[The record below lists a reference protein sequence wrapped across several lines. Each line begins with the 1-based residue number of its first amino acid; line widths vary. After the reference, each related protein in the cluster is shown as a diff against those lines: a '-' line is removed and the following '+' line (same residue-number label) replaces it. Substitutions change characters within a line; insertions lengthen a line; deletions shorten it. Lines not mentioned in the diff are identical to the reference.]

1 MLQKSS
7 SFRPN
12 RFDPDDVAPFLQ
24 FSTLLREDP
33 YATLKED
40 FIQYLWRVKKIYLH
54 DLKTTQGESIEII
67 DVGRHNTNAG
77 PDFLNAKIKIGKILL
92 VGNIEM
98 HLRSSEWIK
107 HKHQND
113 LAYQNVILH
122 VVLVEDEVVYHGN
135 KSRIP
140 CLELR
145 SRIPPRLSK
154 TYLKLINNE
163 TWIPCQHLFHKVSEI
178 QLALWID
185 RLLVERLQ
193 RKTVYISERF
203 EATQNDWESCFF
215 QLLCRNFGTKVNA
228 DPFEWLA
235 RILPLNLLSKHQNNL
250 LEIEAL
256 LFGQAGMLERE
267 FADAYP
273 KKLKKEYQFFRKKY
287 GLEPIHTASWK
298 MLRLRPANFPTIRLA
313 QLASLIFKTRHL
325 FSKSL
330 AAKNVK
336 ELENMFDL
344 EVSTYWQTHY
354 VFDNAT
360 AKRKKKIGKS
370 MIHLLIINTI
380 APFLFIYG
388 KKNEEQSY
396 QDQALMLLEQIPAEQ
411 NKIISRWKELGLAPT
426 SAYETQALLELKNN
440 FCDRKA
446 CLSCTIGHQVLKR

>member
-1 MLQKSS
+1 MFQKSS

-12 RFDPDDVAPFLQ
+12 RFDPSDVAPFLQ

-33 YATLKED
+33 YITLKED

-54 DLKTTQGESIEII
+54 DLKTTQGETIEII

-122 VVLVEDEVVYHGN
+122 VVLVEDEIIYHGN

-193 RKTVYISERF
+193 RKTVYISERL

-215 QLLCRNFGTKVNA
+215 QILCRNFGTKVNA

-235 RILPLNLLSKHQNNL
+235 TILPLNLLTKHQNSL
-250 LEIEAL
+250 LDIEAL

-267 FADAYP
+267 FVDAYP

-298 MLRLRPANFPTIRLA
+298 MLRLRPANFPTIRIA

-325 FSKSL
+325 FSKAL

-354 VFDNAT
+354 VFDKTT
-360 AKRKKKIGKS
+360 AKRKKKMGKS

-388 KKNEEQSY
+388 KINEEQSY
-396 QDQALMLLEQIPAEQ
+396 QDQALMLLEQIPAEK

>member
-1 MLQKSS
+1 MFQKSS

-12 RFDPDDVAPFLQ
+12 RFNPNDVAPFLQ
-24 FSTLLREDP
+24 FSSLLREDP
-33 YATLKED
+33 FATLKED
-40 FIQYLWRVKKIYLH
+40 FIQYLWRVKKINFH
-54 DLKTTQGESIEII
+54 DLKTTQGETIEII

-77 PDFLNAKIKIGKILL
+77 PDFLGAKIKIGKIFLA
-92 VGNIEM
+92 GNIEM

-107 HKHQND
+107 HKHHND

-122 VVLVEDEVVYHGN
+122 VVLVEDEVIYHRN

-163 TWIPCQHLFHKVSEI
+163 AWIPCQHLFHKVSEI
-178 QLALWID
+178 QLALWLD

-193 RKTVYISERF
+193 RKTAYIAERLM
-203 EATQNDWESCFF
+203 ATQNDWETCFF

-235 RILPLNLLSKHQNNL
+235 TIIPMNLLAKHQDRL
-250 LEIEAL
+250 LHIEAL
-256 LFGQAGMLERE
+256 LFGQAGMLEGE
-267 FADAYP
+267 FVDAYP
-273 KKLKKEYQFFRKKY
+273 NKLKKEYQFFRKKY
-287 GLEPIHTASWK
+287 SLEPIHTASWK
-298 MLRLRPANFPTIRLA
+298 MLRLRPANFPTIRIA
-313 QLASLIFKTRHL
+313 QLASLVFKTRHL

-336 ELENMFDL
+336 ELENMFNL

-354 VFDNAT
+354 VFDKAT
-360 AKRKKKIGKS
+360 AKRKKKMGKS
-370 MIHLLIINTI
+370 TIHLLIINTI
-380 APFLFIYG
+380 APFLFMYG
-388 KKNEEQSY
+388 KKNGEQSF
-396 QDQALMLLEQIPAEQ
+396 QDQALKLLEQIPAEK

-446 CLSCTIGHQVLKR
+446 CLSCTVGHEVLKK